1 MPTREQMLEAND
13 PICDW
18 MVANVAPE
26 QWTRRSYLELNWMG
40 NSPAELDG
48 ELEADMPEIFQRW

>member
-18 MVANVAPE
+18 MVANVSPE
-26 QWTRRSYLELNWMG
+26 QWTRRSYIELNWMG
-40 NSPAELDG
+40 NPPAELDG
-48 ELEADMPEIFQRW
+48 ELEADMPDIFQRW